1 MLSASNFA
9 IYIELIL
16 NTLTCFKIYKTRQ
29 HCICMAS
36 RSLLIESAVL
46 YLGRMYHIWWIERS
60 FILIERHKPIKYG
73 NFYDWSGDL
82 RDRDIGKIDKTRS
95 SSVEY
100 IEPCQKTQHKY
111 MYKLLYVLL
120 KGFSLFNYDII
131 VYSLIF
137 KEE

>member
-1 MLSASNFA
+1 
-9 IYIELIL
+9 
-16 NTLTCFKIYKTRQ
+16 
-29 HCICMAS
+29 
-36 RSLLIESAVL
+36 
-46 YLGRMYHIWWIERS
+46 MYHIWWIERS

-82 RDRDIGKIDKTRS
+82 SDRDKTRS

-100 IEPCQKTQHKY
+100 IEPCQKTQYKY
-111 MYKLLYVLL
+111 MYKLLNVLL
-120 KGFSLFNYDII
+120 KGFSLFNYDTI